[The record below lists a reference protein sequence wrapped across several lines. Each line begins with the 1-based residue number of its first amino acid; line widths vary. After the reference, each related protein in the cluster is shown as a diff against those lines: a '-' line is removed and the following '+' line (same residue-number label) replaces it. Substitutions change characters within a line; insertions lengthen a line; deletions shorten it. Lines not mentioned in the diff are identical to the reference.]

1 MMRIGYLDDEYDIL
15 KSAIRSLK
23 KYDIEMLDEMTLT
36 LSGDTMTITA
46 NDDTIITIDGE
57 DATLDELQVGDTVS
71 FFLDGETVTSL
82 SVGMPEPTQPMQA
95 PEQN

>member
-1 MMRIGYLDDEYDIL
+1 MKKAIL
-15 KSAIRSLK
+15 TTKVG
-23 KYDIEMLDEMTLT
+23 MTQIFNEDGVLVPVT
-36 LSGDTMTITA
+36 VLQAGPCVVTQVKTITV